1 MPLLE
6 GEYRKT
12 EKIDGVIYDMS
23 PSPNYLHGVVNGNIY
38 SIIKKNLKGSL
49 YLVFI
54 ENLDFKYQPDKND
67 NYVIPDIMIVCDRNK
82 IKGGSYTGV
91 PKFVAET
98 LSPSTAMRDL
108 SAKKAIYETAGVL
121 EYWILSP
128 KECGVQIYYLY
139 PNDGKD
145 GKYELVNSYI
155 LENDKES
162 EHYNAETV
170 ISLRA
175 FPHIH
180 MTLADIFEDVAAEI
194 E

>member
-38 SIIKKNLKGSL
+38 TIIKNCLKDSL
-49 YLVFI
+49 CLVFM
-54 ENLDFKYQPDKND
+54 ENLDFKYHPETND
-67 NYVIPDIMIVCDRNK
+67 DYIIPDIMIVCDRNK

-91 PKFVAET
+91 PKFIVET

-108 SAKKAIYETAGVL
+108 SAKKDIYETAGVL
-121 EYWILSP
+121 EYWIVSP
-128 KECGVQIYYLY
+128 RECGVQIYYL
-139 PNDGKD
+139 ND

-155 LENDKES
+155 LENDKTD

-180 MTLADIFEDVAAEI
+180 MTLADIFESVEV

>member
-49 YLVFI
+49 CLVFI

-91 PKFVAET
+91 PKFVVET

-108 SAKKAIYETAGVL
+108 STKKAIYETAGVL
-121 EYWILSP
+121 EYWIVSP

-139 PNDGKD
+139 PNDDKD
-145 GKYELVNSYI
+145 NKYELVNSYI
-155 LENDKES
+155 LENDKTN

-180 MTLADIFEDVAAEI
+180 MTLVDIFEGVTI
-194 E
+194 EFE

>member
-6 GEYRKT
+6 EEYRKT
-12 EKIDGVIYDMS
+12 EKIDGIIYDMS

-38 SIIKKNLKGSL
+38 TIIKNSLKDSL
-49 YLVFI
+49 CLVFM
-54 ENLDFKYQPDKND
+54 ENLDFKYHPEKND
-67 NYVIPDIMIVCDRNK
+67 DYVIPDIMIVCDRNK

-91 PKFVAET
+91 PKFVVET

-108 SAKKAIYETAGVL
+108 AAKKTIYETAGVL
-121 EYWILSP
+121 EYWIVSP
-128 KECGVQIYYLY
+128 KECGVQIYYL
-139 PNDGKD
+139 ND

-155 LENDKES
+155 LERDKNDEY
-162 EHYNAETV
+162 YNAETV

-180 MTLADIFEDVAAEI
+180 MTLADIFEDVDFE
-194 E
+194 

>member
-49 YLVFI
+49 CLVFI

-91 PKFVAET
+91 PKFVVET

-108 SAKKAIYETAGVL
+108 STKKAIYETAGVL
-121 EYWILSP
+121 EYWIVSP

-139 PNDGKD
+139 PNDDKD
-145 GKYELVNSYI
+145 NKYELVNSYI
-155 LENDKES
+155 LENDKTN

-180 MTLADIFEDVAAEI
+180 MTLADIFEGVTI
-194 E
+194 EFE